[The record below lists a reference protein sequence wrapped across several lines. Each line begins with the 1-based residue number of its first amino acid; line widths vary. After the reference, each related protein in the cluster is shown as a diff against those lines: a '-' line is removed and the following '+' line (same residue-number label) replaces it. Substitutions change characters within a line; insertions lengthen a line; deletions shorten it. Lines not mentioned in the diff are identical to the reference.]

1 MSQQAPQEPAPRAEA
16 DPLVRRLREFVSA
29 GIAIVIIVGAVLM
42 LIQAFNFLA
51 SPEEF
56 QNVKDLLL
64 FINPLLGVVIG
75 YYFNRATSEARAET
89 AESTAQSAVASAQQA
104 TEARDK
110 AEAQAEAAKN
120 ESQEV
125 KVALKEVGQSAEKM
139 MAQVQPA
146 PGVLSL
152 AEGGEVVEDP
162 RVEFRMAWN
171 RAKHFVE

>member
-1 MSQQAPQEPAPRAEA
+1 MSEQAPQEPAPRAET

-29 GIAIVIIVGAVLM
+29 SIAIVIILGAVLM

-51 SPEEF
+51 SPDEF
-56 QNVKDLLL
+56 QRVKDLLL

-75 YYFNRATSEARAET
+75 FYFNRATSEARAET
-89 AESTAQSAVASAQQA
+89 AETTAKSAVASAQQA

-110 AEAQAEAAKN
+110 AETEAKVAKN
-120 ESQEV
+120 ETEGV

-152 AEGGEVVEDP
+152 AEGGELVEDP
-162 RVEFRMAWN
+162 RVEFKMAWS
-171 RAKHFVE
+171 RARHFVE